1 MKHQLTF
8 KSGSSYQSSWEVTNR
23 TLCAMESQVEELK
36 SLLDELYE
44 AREDIPTA
52 CMSEKDSADYQ
63 IRLLKESTDNLN
75 KFISIHREALNKSIV
90 QACECYGQTASVTT
104 CCSIPRGWPYLE
116 SPCIISSRYRVRS
129 TDITHLIFQS
139 STVTIHSHGN

>member
-44 AREDIPTA
+44 AREER
-52 CMSEKDSADYQ
+52 SRKL
-63 IRLLKESTDNLN
+63 R
-75 KFISIHREALNKSIV
+75 
-90 QACECYGQTASVTT
+90 
-104 CCSIPRGWPYLE
+104 
-116 SPCIISSRYRVRS
+116 SSC
-129 TDITHLIFQS
+129 
-139 STVTIHSHGN
+139 

>member
-52 CMSEKDSADYQ
+52 CTSEKDS
-63 IRLLKESTDNLN
+63 IDNLN
-75 KFISIHREALNKSIV
+75 KFISIHREALNESIV
-90 QACECYGQTASVTT
+90 QACECYGQTAPEWFTSK
-104 CCSIPRGWPYLE
+104 
-116 SPCIISSRYRVRS
+116 
-129 TDITHLIFQS
+129 
-139 STVTIHSHGN
+139 

>member
-23 TLCAMESQVEELK
+23 TLCAMESQVRELK

-44 AREDIPTA
+44 EREDIPTA
-52 CMSEKDSADYQ
+52 CTSEKDSADYQ
-63 IRLLKESTDNLN
+63 IRLLKESIDNLN

-90 QACECYGQTASVTT
+90 QACECYGQTAPEWFTSK
-104 CCSIPRGWPYLE
+104 
-116 SPCIISSRYRVRS
+116 
-129 TDITHLIFQS
+129 
-139 STVTIHSHGN
+139 

>member
-52 CMSEKDSADYQ
+52 CTSEKDSADYQ
-63 IRLLKESTDNLN
+63 IRLLKESTDKLN
-75 KFISIHREALNKSIV
+75 KFISIHREALNKNIV
-90 QACECYGQTASVTT
+90 QACECYGQTAPEWFTSK
-104 CCSIPRGWPYLE
+104 
-116 SPCIISSRYRVRS
+116 
-129 TDITHLIFQS
+129 
-139 STVTIHSHGN
+139 

>member
-52 CMSEKDSADYQ
+52 CTSKKDAADYQ
-63 IRLLKESTDNLN
+63 IRLLKESVDNLN
-75 KFISIHREALNKSIV
+75 KFISIHREYLNRSIV
-90 QACECYGQTASVTT
+90 QACKYYGQTAPKWFTSK
-104 CCSIPRGWPYLE
+104 
-116 SPCIISSRYRVRS
+116 
-129 TDITHLIFQS
+129 
-139 STVTIHSHGN
+139 